1 MIYCVCIRIT
11 RLLQQGSLVF
21 CLQPINRHSN
31 ASFQGEIV
39 GACAMVFDVAKFLR
53 EWVVYHSKIGV
64 EKFVLYD
71 NDSDDDLMKVI
82 KELNQEGYSI
92 ERSFRIWPKTQEAG
106 RFSHAQWWS
115 QTFINERA
123 NY

>member
-1 MIYCVCIRIT
+1 M
-11 RLLQQGSLVF
+11 F

-39 GACAMVFDVAKFLR
+39 GACACAMIFDVVKFLR

-82 KELNQEGYSI
+82 KGLNQEGL
-92 ERSFRIWPKTQEAG
+92 Q
-106 RFSHAQWWS
+106 H
-115 QTFINERA
+115 
-123 NY
+123 